1 MKPSK
6 ATSIYTRYILFGVED
21 GLVSTV
27 GFLSGIV
34 AGGVS
39 QPTLILTGLVLI
51 TVEAFSMA
59 VGSFLSEDTI
69 EESQND
75 PKATYQSSVA
85 GVYMFVSYFL
95 AGLIP
100 LIPYTISYTPQTLMF
115 SVTLTL
121 VALFVLGYISARA
134 FGIPVLRRS
143 LRTLILGG
151 LAVFIGIII
160 GRIVPQ

>member
-1 MKPSK
+1 MKKSR
-6 ATSIYTRYILFGVED
+6 SSYYRYIFFGLED

-39 QPTLILTGLVLI
+39 QSTLLLTGLVLI

-69 EESQND
+69 EESEND
-75 PKATYQSSVA
+75 PQATHNSIVA
-85 GVYMFVSYFL
+85 GLSMFISYFL

-100 LIPYTISYTPQTLMF
+100 LFPYVVSYTPQTFMV
-115 SVTLTL
+115 SVTLSL
-121 VALFVLGYISARA
+121 MALFLLGYVSAKVFR
-134 FGIPVLRRS
+134 IPVLRRS
-143 LRTLILGG
+143 IRTLILGG
-151 LAVFIGIII
+151 FAVFIGVVI
-160 GRIVPQ
+160 GRLVPQ